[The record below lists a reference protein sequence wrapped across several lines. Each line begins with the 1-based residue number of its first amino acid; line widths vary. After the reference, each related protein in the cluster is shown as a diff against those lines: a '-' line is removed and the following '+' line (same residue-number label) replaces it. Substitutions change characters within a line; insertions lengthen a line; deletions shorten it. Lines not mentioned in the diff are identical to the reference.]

1 MTTDVVSGKRILTT
15 LVVMGISEGLRS
27 IVTVS
32 ETSQRLMRFS
42 LMLLRIFLV
51 VIAAALPL
59 AAQFRADDPYPRIHD
74 PSTVVTEGGE
84 AWCLSTGVGIHL
96 LHREADGRWKREAPL
111 YREYPAW
118 HKVEVPENKEHLWAP
133 DIIRLKDKWFIYYS
147 VSSFGSNHSAIG
159 LVTGKTLDPKSKD
172 YGWKDEGVVI
182 RSRRPDRFN
191 AIDPAVILD
200 EGKLWMS
207 YGSFWEGIFL
217 IELNPDTGL
226 RKSDDAPL
234 KLAMNPE
241 IEAPFI
247 HKHDGWYYLFVNWG
261 KCCRGVDS
269 TYEIR
274 VGRSKTITGPYL
286 DKDGTDMKDGGG
298 SVFLGTQER
307 FIGPGHASI
316 FNEKGKEWLV
326 HHYYDKDRRG
336 RSDLRMLPL
345 TWKDGWPVVE

>member
-1 MTTDVVSGKRILTT
+1 MFSRVVL
-15 LVVMGISEGLRS
+15 ISLAA
-27 IVTVS
+27 VS
-32 ETSQRLMRFS
+32 S
-42 LMLLRIFLV
+42 LS
-51 VIAAALPL
+51 
-59 AAQFRADDPYPRIHD
+59 AQFRPDDPYPRIHD
-74 PSTVVTEGGE
+74 PSTVVTEKGE
-84 AWCLSTGVGIHL
+84 TWSLCTGNGLHL
-96 LHREADGRWKREAPL
+96 LHREDDGRWKRVAPL
-111 YREYPAW
+111 FREYPAW
-118 HKVEVPENKEHLWAP
+118 HKTEVPENKGHLWAP
-133 DIIRLKDKWFIYYS
+133 DIIRHKDKWFIYYS

-200 EGKLWMS
+200 DGKLWMS

-217 IELNPDTGL
+217 IELDPETGL
-226 RKSDDAPL
+226 RKNGDAPL
-234 KLAMNPE
+234 KLAMTPE

-247 HKHDGWYYLFVNWG
+247 HKHGDHYYLFVNWG
-261 KCCRGVDS
+261 KCCKGVES

-274 VGRSKTITGPYL
+274 VGRSKKITGPYL

-298 SVFLGTQER
+298 SPFLATQGR

-316 FNEKGKEWLV
+316 FHEKGKEWLV

-345 TWKDGWPVVE
+345 AWKDGWPAVSQP